1 MDFFGIGPF
10 EVILVLLIA
19 FILFGPK
26 RLIEM
31 SKSAGKVMGDLS
43 KSASALN
50 EKLNQEIKIDEAAVT
65 GEDVKQD
72 KESQGSKVI
81 DGKQ

>member
-1 MDFFGIGPF
+1 MDFFGVGPL

-26 RLIEM
+26 RMIEM
-31 SKSAGKVMGDLS
+31 SKSAGKAMSDLS

-50 EKLNQEIKIDEAAVT
+50 EKLNQEIKVDGTSVI
-65 GEDVKQD
+65 GE
-72 KESQGSKVI
+72 
-81 DGKQ
+81 DGKQEKENQTVQKS